1 MTYTGSS
8 LPDNQITGTLSV
20 EMNQSFV
27 LLPEVP
33 MVPRLFDARVGYF
46 LLTKQIT
53 VLMLKKPPIS
63 DLLPNGGWNQSRKT
77 VKIL

>member
-1 MTYTGSS
+1 MLRVRHVLTYTGSS

-33 MVPRLFDARVGYF
+33 MVPQV
-46 LLTKQIT
+46 
-53 VLMLKKPPIS
+53 V
-63 DLLPNGGWNQSRKT
+63 
-77 VKIL
+77 